1 MISGNVTFETKTL
14 NCERSGGIAAI
25 IYNNE
30 PGTIEGK
37 LSNSNQTKIPALQIS
52 SFNGDMLTSDALG
65 TALTIEEKMG
75 YGYLSGTSMAVPH
88 VTGVIAKVWRMVRLL
103 YVRFIVTER
112 EYSNVSY
119 SVFSKCPSC
128 TNQEIEKC
136 ILDTALDLGDP
147 GRDDLYG
154 QGLVQAIPA
163 YLCLKNATQC
173 C

>member
-37 LSNSNQTKIPALQIS
+37 LSNSNQTRIPALQIS

-103 YVRFIVTER
+103 YVRFFR
-112 EYSNVSY
+112 
-119 SVFSKCPSC
+119 
-128 TNQEIEKC
+128 
-136 ILDTALDLGDP
+136 
-147 GRDDLYG
+147 YG
-154 QGLVQAIPA
+154 
-163 YLCLKNATQC
+163 T
-173 C
+173 

>member
-14 NCERSGGIAAI
+14 NCQRSGGIAAI

-37 LSNSNQTKIPALQIS
+37 LSNSNETKIPALQIS

-119 SVFSKCPSC
+119 SVFFQSVRHAPTKKSKSVFSI
-128 TNQEIEKC
+128 QLLI
-136 ILDTALDLGDP
+136 
-147 GRDDLYG
+147 
-154 QGLVQAIPA
+154 
-163 YLCLKNATQC
+163 
-173 C
+173 